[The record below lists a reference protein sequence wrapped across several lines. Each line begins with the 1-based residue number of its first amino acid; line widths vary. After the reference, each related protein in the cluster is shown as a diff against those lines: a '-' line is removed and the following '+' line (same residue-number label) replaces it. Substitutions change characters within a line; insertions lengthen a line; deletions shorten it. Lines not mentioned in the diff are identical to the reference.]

1 MYNLHK
7 NNIMCHVV
15 LQMYNKFI
23 IIELYNRCIQ
33 IYIKEVEI
41 SMAVQKKLV
50 ALRLKP
56 ITIEKLKSLADARQE
71 SLSEYIRKLLETH
84 LLMQ

>member
-1 MYNLHK
+1 
-7 NNIMCHVV
+7 MCRIV
-15 LQMYNKFI
+15 LQMYNIFVN
-23 IIELYNRCIQ
+23 IELYNRCIR

>member
-1 MYNLHK
+1 
-7 NNIMCHVV
+7 
-15 LQMYNKFI
+15 
-23 IIELYNRCIQ
+23 
-33 IYIKEVEI
+33 
-41 SMAVQKKLV
+41 MAVKKKLV

-56 ITIEKLKSLADARQE
+56 ITIEKLKNLADAREE